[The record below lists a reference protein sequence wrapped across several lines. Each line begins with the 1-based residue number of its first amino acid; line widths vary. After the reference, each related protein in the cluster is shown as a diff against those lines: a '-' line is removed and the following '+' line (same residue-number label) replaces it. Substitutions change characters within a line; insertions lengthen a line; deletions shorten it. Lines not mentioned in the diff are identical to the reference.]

1 VFDYHIQ
8 AKNSN
13 IRMYY
18 GLTFQHILYFHMD
31 QHIYQLMEVVA
42 VNMVEV
48 GKTVVMGAELEVV
61 GVVEV

>member
-1 VFDYHIQ
+1 
-8 AKNSN
+8 
-13 IRMYY
+13 
-18 GLTFQHILYFHMD
+18 MD